1 MFLKNSEIRNNS
13 RLPGE
18 PSRLPGD
25 SSALPRELWVQ
36 YCFITINNDDRLLS
50 TFFKAM
56 TAAFPVTVSRK
67 TMQTAYL
74 VRSSDTQTLLI
85 NNNWRN
91 LTNN

>member
-1 MFLKNSEIRNNS
+1 MFRFFLKVILRN
-13 RLPGE
+13 L
-18 PSRLPGD
+18 
-25 SSALPRELWVQ
+25 
-36 YCFITINNDDRLLS
+36 FITDPNEGTKGGAAASFIENILFCDGMVNNNDRLLS